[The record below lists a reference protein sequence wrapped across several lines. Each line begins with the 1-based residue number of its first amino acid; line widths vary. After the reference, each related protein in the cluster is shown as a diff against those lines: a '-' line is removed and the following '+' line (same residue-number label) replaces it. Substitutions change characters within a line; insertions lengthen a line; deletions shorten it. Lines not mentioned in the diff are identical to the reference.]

1 MQNSRYRTNLR
12 RALFIYVNRYL
23 VRDVLL
29 IMFLLTWLT
38 GCANTRTEYVP
49 APVAPIPAELLI
61 DCIVPEIPYQMTYG
75 DSVELNERLLTV
87 IEKCNADKRSIR
99 EIEESRNH

>member
-1 MQNSRYRTNLR
+1 MNLR

-29 IMFLLTWLT
+29 ILFLLTWLT
-38 GCANTRTEYVP
+38 GCVNTRTEYVT
-49 APVAPIPAELLI
+49 APVVSLPAELLI

-87 IEKCNADKRSIR
+87 IAQCNADKRAIR
-99 EIEESRNH
+99 EIEGLRNN

>member
-1 MQNSRYRTNLR
+1 MSLR

-23 VRDVLL
+23 VRDALL
-29 IMFLLTWLT
+29 IMFLLMWLT

-87 IEKCNADKRSIR
+87 IEKCNADKRAIR
-99 EIEESRNH
+99 DIDAMRWGL

>member
-1 MQNSRYRTNLR
+1 
-12 RALFIYVNRYL
+12 
-23 VRDVLL
+23 
-29 IMFLLTWLT
+29 MFLLTWLT